1 MLPPTVLGFYLLAV
15 FGGQSTLGQWYA
27 ALTGRQLVFTF
38 DGLLLASLIANIPF
52 AVQPIQR
59 AFAAIPRE
67 ACEAAW
73 CSGLSNWQTLWKIEL
88 PLAWPGILAALVL
101 TFTHTLGEF
110 GVVLMV
116 GGNIAYETR
125 TVSIAIYD
133 SVQSFNDHAAHVM
146 SAILVLLSVAG
157 IALIHWATQHIGR
170 KRCLRRPAR
179 SNSRQPDA
187 ADRAAGRT
195 RLRAGRTAGAGRP
208 LGQRQVDAAA
218 LHRRIAQPAAGPH
231 PLRRR
236 DLVRRAAAHQPAA
249 AGAPR
254 RLRVP
259 ELFAVSAPERA
270 RQRALRARPP
280 AGIAARGTGARTARR

>member
-1 MLPPTVLGFYLLAV
+1 MDGAALQLSLKLAAATALLLVPLALMLVRALARRPLAARGLVDGLVALPLVLPPTVLGFYLLTA

-116 GGNIAYETR
+116 GGNIASETR

-133 SVQSFNDHAAHVM
+133 SVQSFNDRSAHVM

-170 KRCLRRPAR
+170 K
-179 SNSRQPDA
+179 DA
-187 ADRAAGRT
+187 
-195 RLRAGRTAGAGRP
+195 
-208 LGQRQVDAAA
+208 
-218 LHRRIAQPAAGPH
+218 
-231 PLRRR
+231 
-236 DLVRRAAAHQPAA
+236 
-249 AGAPR
+249 
-254 RLRVP
+254 
-259 ELFAVSAPERA
+259 
-270 RQRALRARPP
+270 
-280 AGIAARGTGARTARR
+280 

>member
-1 MLPPTVLGFYLLAV
+1 MDWPALQLSLELAAATALLLVPLALALVRALARKPFVARGLVEGLVALPLVLPPTVLGFYLLAV

-27 ALTGRQLVFTF
+27 ALTGHQLVFTF

-133 SVQSFNDHAAHVM
+133 SVQSFNDQAAHVM

-170 KRCLRRPAR
+170 R
-179 SNSRQPDA
+179 DA
-187 ADRAAGRT
+187 
-195 RLRAGRTAGAGRP
+195 
-208 LGQRQVDAAA
+208 
-218 LHRRIAQPAAGPH
+218 
-231 PLRRR
+231 
-236 DLVRRAAAHQPAA
+236 
-249 AGAPR
+249 
-254 RLRVP
+254 
-259 ELFAVSAPERA
+259 
-270 RQRALRARPP
+270 
-280 AGIAARGTGARTARR
+280 

>member
-1 MLPPTVLGFYLLAV
+1 MDGAALQLSLKLAAATALLLVPLALMLVRALARRPLAARGLVDGLVALPLVLPPTVLGFYLLTL

-116 GGNIAYETR
+116 GGNIASETR

-133 SVQSFNDHAAHVM
+133 SVQSFNDRSAHVM

-170 KRCLRRPAR
+170 K
-179 SNSRQPDA
+179 DA
-187 ADRAAGRT
+187 
-195 RLRAGRTAGAGRP
+195 
-208 LGQRQVDAAA
+208 
-218 LHRRIAQPAAGPH
+218 
-231 PLRRR
+231 
-236 DLVRRAAAHQPAA
+236 
-249 AGAPR
+249 
-254 RLRVP
+254 
-259 ELFAVSAPERA
+259 
-270 RQRALRARPP
+270 
-280 AGIAARGTGARTARR
+280 

>member
-1 MLPPTVLGFYLLAV
+1 MDATALQLSLRLAAVTALLLVPLALLLVRALARRPLAARGLVDGLVALPLVLPPTVLGFYLLTV
-15 FGGQSTLGQWYA
+15 FGGQSMLGQWYA

-73 CSGLSNWQTLWKIEL
+73 CSGLSDWQTLWKIEL
-88 PLAWPGILAALVL
+88 PLAWPGMLAALVL

-116 GGNIAYETR
+116 GGNIASETR

-133 SVQSFNDHAAHVM
+133 SVQSFNDRSAHVM

-170 KRCLRRPAR
+170 K
-179 SNSRQPDA
+179 DA
-187 ADRAAGRT
+187 
-195 RLRAGRTAGAGRP
+195 
-208 LGQRQVDAAA
+208 
-218 LHRRIAQPAAGPH
+218 
-231 PLRRR
+231 
-236 DLVRRAAAHQPAA
+236 
-249 AGAPR
+249 
-254 RLRVP
+254 
-259 ELFAVSAPERA
+259 
-270 RQRALRARPP
+270 
-280 AGIAARGTGARTARR
+280 